1 MKNVAKVRK
10 LYRILYD
17 MMQIFLV
24 PNLLETVYLLQ
35 SIMFSRIV
43 SMVTD
48 IEM

>member
-10 LYRILYD
+10 LNRILYD

-35 SIMFSRIV
+35 SIMCSRIV
-43 SMVTD
+43 SIVTD

>member
-10 LYRILYD
+10 LNRILYD

-24 PNLLETVYLLQ
+24 QNLLETVYLLQ
-35 SIMFSRIV
+35 SRIV
-43 SMVTD
+43 SIVTD